1 MSNYIIT
8 LVIAAITPAG
18 VRIVCL
24 LLPLLFLPPDP
35 EHPFLRRDSSGEGNS
50 NKLDTILI
58 TRTSTHV
65 LVPCLVTVP
74 DLNVTLHA
82 VCVANL
88 VSLYLP
94 LFE

>member
-1 MSNYIIT
+1 M
-8 LVIAAITPAG
+8 AAITPAG

-35 EHPFLRRDSSGEGNS
+35 EHPFLGRDNSGEGNG

-82 VCVANL
+82 VCVASL
-88 VSLYLP
+88 VSLP
-94 LFE
+94 LLLKVKLSSADS